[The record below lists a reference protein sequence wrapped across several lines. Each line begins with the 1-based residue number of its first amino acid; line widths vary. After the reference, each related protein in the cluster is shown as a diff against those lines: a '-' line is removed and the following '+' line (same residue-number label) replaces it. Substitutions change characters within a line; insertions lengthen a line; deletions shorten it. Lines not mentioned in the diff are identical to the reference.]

1 MQQCLG
7 HDTHPNIRFTQKE
20 ELIQPDI
27 LLHNDHKPVSG
38 RMEIKKRQEIASFS

>member
-7 HDTHPNIRFTQKE
+7 HDTHPNVRFTQKE

-27 LLHNDHKPVSG
+27 LHNDHKPVSG
-38 RMEIKKRQEIASFS
+38 RMEK